1 MTEIR
6 IVFFDV
12 DSTLSAIE
20 GIDELAAGN
29 IEIAKLTEAA
39 MNGEITMNEVY
50 GRRLEIIRPSRTDIE
65 SLARLYIE
73 RMIPDAPE
81 VISSLQKA
89 GVEILIVSAGI
100 RQAILPLAEHL
111 GVPARAVNAVDLVFD
126 EAGNYV
132 DFDRRSPMTRNGG
145 KETVVM
151 NIRSRTKGKAMF
163 VGDGITDLEAKPAV
177 DLFVGFGGVRARE
190 RVRAEADVFI
200 DEPRLEPILRYV
212 ADAGRAGE
220 R

>member
-1 MTEIR
+1 MTEVR

-29 IEIAKLTEAA
+29 VEIAKLTEAA
-39 MNGEITMNEVY
+39 MNGEVSMNEVY

-81 VISSLQKA
+81 VIASLQKA

-111 GVPARAVNAVDLVFD
+111 GVPARAVNAVELVFD

-200 DEPRLEPILRYV
+200 DEPRLKPILRYV
-212 ADAGRAGE
+212 TDAGRAGE